1 MQAELKKKM
10 TEQLELLK
18 EQLRN
23 EEELSYFRLFD
34 TEKLY
39 DALTHQ

>member
-1 MQAELKKKM
+1 MESELKKKM
-10 TEQLELLK
+10 RDQLELLK

-39 DALTHQ
+39 DSLNQ